1 MTIIE
6 VENII
11 KEFSLPLTLKDLA
24 KLNFRPL
31 RFKALDKVSLSVG
44 EGEIFALLGPN
55 SAGKT
60 TLLKIICKLLL
71 PDKGRIKVR
80 GNIGY
85 LSGEIPGF
93 YPQLTAQQNLEFF
106 GTIYNL
112 SSSQIKKRM
121 RKYSQVLGIDNLNK
135 PFWHYSTGLKHKL
148 SLLRTLMIDTNIII
162 MDEPTKNLDPLA
174 SKNLRRLIYKISKEF
189 NKTILFATHFLE
201 EAEEIS
207 ERLAIIDKGKIVLIK
222 EAKEV
227 KGCLEEL
234 FKNTLKRN
242 A

>member
-1 MTIIE
+1 MIVIDVKKITKSFRTPLSLNRLISLK
-6 VENII
+6 I
-11 KEFSLPLTLKDLA
+11 KPQS
-24 KLNFRPL
+24 
-31 RFKALDKVSLSVG
+31 FKVLDKVSLSLE

-55 SAGKT
+55 GAGKT
-60 TLLKIICKLLL
+60 TLLKIVAGLIL
-71 PDKGRIKVR
+71 PDKGKIELKGRIS
-80 GNIGY
+80 Y

-112 SSSQIKKRM
+112 TPSQIKKRI
-121 RKYSQVLGIDNLNK
+121 RKYSQILEIDNLNK
-135 PFWHYSTGLKHKL
+135 PFWHYSTGLKHRL
-148 SLLRTLMIDTNIII
+148 SLLRTLMIETNIII

-207 ERLAIIDKGKIVLIK
+207 ERLAIIDKGKIALIK
-222 EAKEV
+222 ETKEV

-234 FKNTLKRN
+234 LKNTLKRN

>member
-24 KLNFRPL
+24 KLNLKPPQ
-31 RFKALDKVSLSVG
+31 FKVLDKVSLSVG

-71 PDKGRIKVR
+71 PDKGKIKVK
-80 GNIGY
+80 GSISY
-85 LSGEIPGF
+85 LSGETPGF

-112 SSSQIKKRM
+112 TPSQTKERI
-121 RKYSQVLGIDNLNK
+121 RKYSQILEIDNLNK
-135 PFWHYSTGLKHKL
+135 PFWHYSTGLKHRL
-148 SLLRTLMIDTNIII
+148 SLLRTLMIEANIII

-174 SKNLRRLIYKISKEF
+174 SKNLRRLIYKISKEL
-189 NKTILFATHFLE
+189 NKTVLFATHFLE